1 MNEEEGREGEV
12 GEGRTLGGGGA
23 GMKPAAP
30 PGWVNKMDEKEA
42 AKKKKKEAEGV
53 QWHSGILNCCSDPR

>member
-1 MNEEEGREGEV
+1 
-12 GEGRTLGGGGA
+12 
-23 GMKPAAP
+23 MKPAAP